1 VVTDFPPK
9 RRTWAWGRHLI
20 QLGMFTHYNQ
30 AKAYRPFLDRLH
42 VGINAV
48 RTCATKEILILC
60 RNQGKVVPRA
70 RLLIGEPGSTSAKTN
85 TAPALPEQNSM
96 KRQSVSLCSSGN
108 HKRVRMSEWRCGR
121 RRENSHLHRYSFRGA
136 GQYCRTIVKVPGTPE
151 NSHERILTR
160 EF

>member
-1 VVTDFPPK
+1 MPL
-9 RRTWAWGRHLI
+9 RILRH
-20 QLGMFTHYNQ
+20 QN
-30 AKAYRPFLDRLH
+30 AKQTYSPLVDSIH
-42 VGINAV
+42 WGINAV
-48 RTCATKEILILC
+48 RTCANKEILILC

-121 RRENSHLHRYSFRGA
+121 RRENSHLHRYSFRGGRA
-136 GQYCRTIVKVPGTPE
+136 VLSYYCESTW
-151 NSHERILTR
+151 NTR
-160 EF
+160 EFVMREL